1 MFKLPRDAQRH
12 PKDIQR
18 HLKDTSKTF
27 KDTAKKTKSTSDT
40 VTLTQK
46 LSYVILK
53 HLLVVIT
60 NITSNCSSYLT
71 FHFETSY
78 YYSG

>member
-18 HLKDTSKTF
+18 HLKDIQRHRKEN
-27 KDTAKKTKSTSDT
+27 KINLKDT

-53 HLLVVIT
+53 HLLVVTT